1 MIFGMISFSCPLILA
16 AAGALFSEYAGIL
29 ALFLDGLI
37 SFSAFEMFAFTVLT
51 GSPFLGIFLAC
62 LSSCLIVFTFA
73 IIVEKTHAD
82 YFIASLGMNLI
93 FSASVSLFSSLIFKT
108 RGVLTSPKFVFSV
121 TGVQIFAVTL
131 TVILLATAICFLKY
145 TQKGVYFRITG
156 SDSHVLEVK
165 GVTPGLYRVGA
176 WVVTAFF
183 AFFAGCLL
191 SMKISSFVPN
201 IASGK
206 GWMALAAVYL
216 GKRKI
221 LKMVIFIL
229 IFCAGD
235 YFAAIIQ
242 NYIPAIPTSILLS
255 FPYIIAIVLSCIK

>member
-29 ALFLDGLI
+29 ALFLEGLI
-37 SFSAFEMFAFTVLT
+37 SFSAFEMFAYTVST
-51 GSPFLGIFLAC
+51 GSPLLGIILGC
-62 LSSCLIVFTFA
+62 LTSCLIVFVFGL
-73 IIVEKTHAD
+73 IVEKSHAD

-93 FSASVSLFSSLIFKT
+93 FSAAVSLFSSLIFKT

-121 TGVQIFAVTL
+121 KGVQIFAIIL
-131 TVILLATAICFLKY
+131 TVSLVTAVIFFLRY
-145 TQKGVYFRITG
+145 TQKGIYFRITG

-165 GVTPGLYRVGA
+165 GVNPGLYRVGA
-176 WVVTAFF
+176 WVVSAFF

-216 GKRKI
+216 GKGKI
-221 LKMVIFIL
+221 MRMVIFIL
-229 IFCAGD
+229 LFCAGD
-235 YFAAIIQ
+235 FFAATIQ

-255 FPYIIAIVLSCIK
+255 FPYIIAIALSCIK